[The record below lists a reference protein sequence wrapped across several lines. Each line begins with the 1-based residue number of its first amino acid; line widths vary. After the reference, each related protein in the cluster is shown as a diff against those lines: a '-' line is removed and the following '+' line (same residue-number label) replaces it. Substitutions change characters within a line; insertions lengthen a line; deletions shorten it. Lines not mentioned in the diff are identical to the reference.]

1 LITPGARLIK
11 LREIIDR
18 KGFVRIMEAHNGL
31 SGLVAETTKIQS
43 GDEVLEY
50 DGLWES
56 SLTDSASKGLPD
68 VELVGVES
76 RLASIDQ
83 ILGVTTKPMI
93 VDGDTG
99 RSAVEFEY
107 LVRNLERLGVS
118 AVIIEDKVFPK
129 RNSLDTSA
137 RQTLED
143 PGEFAKKIE
152 RGKKGSLTEEFM
164 IIARL
169 ESLIAGAGLAD
180 ALDRAETYIKA
191 GVDGIM
197 IHSQQKQ
204 HDEIIAFADAYGP
217 LCERLGRRPILVC
230 VPTTYN
236 LITDQ
241 ELADRGFD
249 VMIHANHLLRSA
261 YKAMQQA
268 AEAILVNDRGFEAE
282 PICTST
288 AEIFTAVG
296 FERIKEQDK
305 EYSSDQRLSIIIPAA
320 GNDPVLPNGPK
331 SMIQIAGQTILD
343 RQIES
348 LRRSGLTNNKVVVV
362 RGHEGSQFTRT
373 DVEYCEN
380 DRYQDTQ
387 SLYSLFCAK
396 SAMADGFVLVYSDIL
411 FNEDLMRRLAASNGD
426 IVLAVDNS
434 YRYHK
439 HLVDKQLDLV
449 VSGRANSVRR
459 ALQPNSLVQVNQIGK
474 SISPDIADYEF
485 VGMAYFSEAGAEI
498 LQKVFQDCNERGS
511 GPLHESPSLEQ
522 AKITDILQE
531 IIDRGFKVQ
540 GLETSMGWI
549 EIHNQHDVDTAESE
563 LVQAQPAGR

>member
-1 LITPGARLIK
+1 LITPGARLTQ
-11 LREIIDR
+11 LRELIAR

-31 SGLVAETTKIQS
+31 SGLVAETTIIQS
-43 GDEVLEY
+43 GNKVLEY

-83 ILGVTTKPMI
+83 ILGVTTKPII

-143 PGEFAKKIE
+143 PAEFAQKIE

-169 ESLIAGAGLAD
+169 ESLIAGTGLAD
-180 ALDRAETYIKA
+180 ALERAEAYIKA

-204 HDEIIAFADAYGP
+204 PDEILAFADAYRP
-217 LCERLGRRPILVC
+217 LCERLGHRPILVC

-241 ELADRGFD
+241 ELADRGFN
-249 VMIHANHLLRSA
+249 VIIHANHLLRAS

-268 AEAILVNDRGFEAE
+268 ALAILTNDRGFEAE
-282 PICTST
+282 PLITPT
-288 AEIFTAVG
+288 AEIFRAVG

-320 GNDPVLPNGPK
+320 GKDPVLPNGPK
-331 SMIQIAGQTILD
+331 SMINIAGQTILD
-343 RQIES
+343 RQMES
-348 LRRSGLTNNKVVVV
+348 LRRSGLTNNKVIVV

-373 DVEYCEN
+373 DVEYLDN
-380 DRYQDTQ
+380 DRYLDTQ
-387 SLYSLFCAK
+387 SLYSLFFAK
-396 SAMADGFVLVYSDIL
+396 SAMTEGFVLVYSDIL
-411 FNEDLMRRLAASNGD
+411 FKEDLMRRLAASNGD

-434 YRYHK
+434 YRYHR
-439 HLVDKQLDLV
+439 HEVDKRLDLV
-449 VSGRANSVRR
+449 VSGRADSARR
-459 ALQPNSLVQVNQIGK
+459 VLQPNSLVSINQIGK
-474 SISPDIADYEF
+474 NISFETADYEF

-498 LQKVFQDCNERGS
+498 LQKVYQDCKDRGG
-511 GPLHESPSLEQ
+511 GPLHESTSLEQ
-522 AKITDILQE
+522 AQISDILQE
-531 IIDRGFKVQ
+531 IIDRGFNVQ
-540 GLETSMGWI
+540 GLETSMGWM
-549 EIHNQHDVDTAESE
+549 EIHNEQDIGVAEE
-563 LVQAQPAGR
+563 QLAQLQLTGS

>member
-1 LITPGARLIK
+1 
-11 LREIIDR
+11 
-18 KGFVRIMEAHNGL
+18 M
-31 SGLVAETTKIQS
+31 
-43 GDEVLEY
+43 
-50 DGLWES
+50 
-56 SLTDSASKGLPD
+56 
-68 VELVGVES
+68 
-76 RLASIDQ
+76 
-83 ILGVTTKPMI
+83 TTKPI
-93 VDGDTG
+93 VVDGDTG
-99 RSAVEFEY
+99 RSATEFEY

-143 PGEFAKKIE
+143 PAEFAQKIE

-169 ESLIAGAGLAD
+169 ESLIAGAGLVD
-180 ALDRAETYIKA
+180 ALERAETYINA

-204 HDEIIAFADAYGP
+204 PDEIMAFADAYGP
-217 LCERLGRRPILVC
+217 MCERLGRRPILVC

-236 LITDQ
+236 LMTDQ
-241 ELADRGFD
+241 ELADRGFN
-249 VMIHANHLLRSA
+249 VIIHANHLLRSA
-261 YKAMQQA
+261 YKAMKQA
-268 AEAILVNDRGFEAE
+268 AEAILVHDRGFEAE
-282 PICTST
+282 PICTPTS
-288 AEIFTAVG
+288 EVFTAVG

-305 EYSSDQRLSIIIPAA
+305 EYSSDQRLSVIIPAA
-320 GNDPVLPNGPK
+320 CNDPVLPSGPK
-331 SMIQIAGQTILD
+331 SMIKIAGQTILD

-396 SAMADGFVLVYSDIL
+396 SAMAEGFILLYSDIL
-411 FNEDLMRRLAASNGD
+411 FNEDLIRRLAASDGD
-426 IVLAVDNS
+426 IVLVVDNS
-434 YRYHK
+434 YRYHR

-449 VSGRANSVRR
+449 VSGRANSARR
-459 ALQPNSLVQVNQIGK
+459 ALQPNSLVEINQIGK
-474 SISPDIADYEF
+474 SLSTATADYEF

-498 LQKVFQDCNERGS
+498 LQKVYQDCKEHES

-549 EIHNQHDVDTAESE
+549 EIHNQQDIVSAEKE
-563 LVQAQPAGR
+563 LGQPQAASI